1 MPNRSTPRV
10 VVVGAGAFGGWTAL
24 TLAERGAQ
32 VTLID
37 AWGPGNARAS
47 SGGETRVIRSTYGT
61 RAIYTEM
68 AMRALARWQA
78 YDARWQRGF
87 LRKTGV
93 LWMVA
98 RDNGFARASIDTLSA
113 AGIPIHDLTL
123 AAARQRFPQVDFKGV
138 STTFFEPEA
147 GYLFARLACE
157 HVVERFVAAGGS
169 YRQASAETPLAI
181 EGTGLR
187 RLRLRDGAVLQGDV
201 FVFACGPWL
210 GSLFPDVIGRRVTP
224 TRQEVHYFGTP
235 GGDTRFI
242 DAHLPVWIDVGTRVR
257 YGMPE
262 SARGGLKIADDTP
275 GPLFDPSSGQ
285 RQVTPASVSAARRFI
300 GRRFPALKNAP
311 LVASEVCQYEA
322 TPDSHFIID
331 RHPRASNVW
340 IAGGGSGHGYKM
352 GPAVGEILTELVLGQ
367 SEPDPQFGLA
377 RFTAGW
383 AQQRWEKKWS

>member
-47 SGGETRVIRSTYGT
+47 SGGETRVIRSTYGS

-275 GPLFDPSSGQ
+275 GPSFDPSSGQ
-285 RQVTPASVSAARRFI
+285 RQVTP
-300 GRRFPALKNAP
+300 
-311 LVASEVCQYEA
+311 
-322 TPDSHFIID
+322 
-331 RHPRASNVW
+331 
-340 IAGGGSGHGYKM
+340 
-352 GPAVGEILTELVLGQ
+352 
-367 SEPDPQFGLA
+367 
-377 RFTAGW
+377 
-383 AQQRWEKKWS
+383 